1 MNRCWHCGTS
11 LPSDARFCIECGWAS
26 GAAAPVPVAAAA
38 TIRIAAP
45 CPRCGVMLDEPSA
58 RDHVCV
64 VAPGATETPRLT
76 IAGDRLMVAG
86 LLVGLAVLAF
96 TRFWWPGI
104 MFVVGAFVVV
114 RTAALGR
121 WKATAIVGIWTVGI
135 GVVALTKLWVPGV
148 LLLAAATLLVSAVQ
162 GPRPPKYREHG
173 DGKARRHGKKDRR
186 R

>member
-1 MNRCWHCGTS
+1 MDRCGDCGVA
-11 LPSDARFCIECGWAS
+11 LPPEARFCIECGRAS
-26 GAAAPVPVAAAA
+26 RMAAPPVATAA

-45 CPRCGVMLDEPSA
+45 CPRCGVMLDEPGA
-58 RDHVCV
+58 RDHACAIEPR
-64 VAPGATETPRLT
+64 APEPPRLT

-104 MFVVGAFVVV
+104 MFVVGAFVVA

-121 WKATAIVGIWTVGI
+121 WKATAIAGIWTVGI

-148 LLLAAATLLVSAVQ
+148 LLLAAATLLVGAVQ
-162 GPRPPKYREHG
+162 GARKPADAQ
-173 DGKARRHGKKDRR
+173 DGRRRTPNGKKARRR
-186 R
+186 

>member
-1 MNRCWHCGTS
+1 MNRCGHCDTS
-11 LPSDARFCIECGWAS
+11 LPSDARFCIECGRAS
-26 GAAAPVPVAAAA
+26 GAASPAPVAAPA

-45 CPRCGVMLDEPSA
+45 CPRCGVMLDEPSV
-58 RDHVCV
+58 RDHVCG

-104 MFVVGAFVVV
+104 MFVVGAFVVA

-121 WKATAIVGIWTVGI
+121 WKATAIVGMWTIGI
-135 GVVALTKLWVPGV
+135 GVVALTKLWAPGV

-162 GPRPPKYREHG
+162 RPRPPKHREHG
-173 DGKARRHGKKDRR
+173 DGKARRRDKKDRR

>member
-104 MFVVGAFVVV
+104 MFVVG
-114 RTAALGR
+114 
-121 WKATAIVGIWTVGI
+121 IWTVGI